1 MTGVSPITIFFLD
14 IEQYDEALMIQYYV
28 VEQIVSTQVPLSKVW
43 NLHPASAL
51 WCIGGSLTNS

>member
-1 MTGVSPITIFFLD
+1 MTGGFSYHYFFLD
-14 IEQYDEALMIQYYV
+14 IEQYDEVLLIQYDV
-28 VEQIVSTQVPLSKVW
+28 VEQIVYHTVPLSKVW